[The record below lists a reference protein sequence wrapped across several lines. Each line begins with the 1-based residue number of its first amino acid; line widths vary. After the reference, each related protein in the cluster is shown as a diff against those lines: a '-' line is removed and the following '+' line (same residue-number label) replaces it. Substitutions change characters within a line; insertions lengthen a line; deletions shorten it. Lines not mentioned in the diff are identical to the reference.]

1 MVLLKDGSAL
11 LTVSGQPREG
21 HFGQVGVFRT
31 KDRGETWELLSVVKT
46 DHDLSETAAVQL
58 QNGRLVMASRRQGNL
73 AWSDDGGF
81 TWTKPVT
88 FGMPMF
94 APSLYV
100 LRDGTLVCL
109 FSSQG
114 LRMIFSRDGGETWI
128 APGPTQGFLVDRSY
142 GYGKAMELPD
152 GSLYIVYLS
161 TGGHRT
167 KDAQTNSIWSIR
179 VRVRPDYAGIDL
191 LPAPE
196 REAHS
201 RGTRKR

>member
-128 APGPTQGFLVDRSY
+128 APGHHAGLSGGSLLRLRQSDGTPGRFLVHCLL
-142 GYGKAMELPD
+142 E
-152 GSLYIVYLS
+152 
-161 TGGHRT
+161 HR
-167 KDAQTNSIWSIR
+167 
-179 VRVRPDYAGIDL
+179 G
-191 LPAPE
+191 AP
-196 REAHS
+196 HQGCS
-201 RGTRKR
+201 N